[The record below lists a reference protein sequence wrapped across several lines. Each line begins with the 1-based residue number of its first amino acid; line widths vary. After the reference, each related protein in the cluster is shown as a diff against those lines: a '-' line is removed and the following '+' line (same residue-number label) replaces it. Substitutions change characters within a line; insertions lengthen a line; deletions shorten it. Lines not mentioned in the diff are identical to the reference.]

1 MIKKLKFTV
10 ILLFVIAAFF
20 SCSQEDLEITQTSN
34 EQFQENLISEEQASQ
49 YALDFVNKI
58 NKETRSSD
66 SPFRVES
73 VKVIGEGKKDTR
85 LGNTE
90 RHDSLFYIVDFADNK
105 GFAIVSTAK
114 DDTHVY
120 GYVEEGNYD
129 ENDTINSGFR
139 NFMSSII
146 EGRKNGVRKVSGN
159 FVDNGSEA
167 ISSPVVGQLSVSD
180 FMFPLLKT
188 KWSVYTHND
197 LCPEFVSRYSGDIG
211 HFNAGSAPIAVS
223 QICTF
228 LKSPEEV
235 SYIDE
240 KGNAVSCKID
250 WKKSDGVLDR
260 SSDLFLQMCHL
271 VRYWGYQFD
280 VCYGSD
286 IAFGDSY
293 ARKDVFSTL
302 KRLGYRISMY
312 DGIDD
317 GFDRG
322 EQVIEDLRTGNK
334 IVLVQGNYFP
344 DPYKPPYTWV
354 IDGYVIGNEGKGDN
368 SYFHCNWG
376 DGISNGY
383 FLLGYTVDSRN
394 GYPEGGRKATRTT
407 QYYNFKACSITRFDI
422 PPSAPEVSGVPDEL
436 LFPNTDYL
444 LNALNKVN
452 EGVLEYEWSMKDWRT
467 GDLDYKLENACFFEN
482 GDTGER
488 IAERSNWCVK
498 LRFIAPRSW
507 FKSPV
512 YKDMVYSA
520 CVRVRARN
528 KYGWS
533 DYTEV
538 PIGIIIAEPKSK
550 PIGR

>member
-34 EQFQENLISEEQASQ
+34 EQFQEDLISEEQASQ

-139 NFMSSII
+139 DFMSSII
-146 EGRKNGVRKVSGN
+146 EGRKKGVQKVSGN
-159 FVDNGSEA
+159 LVDNGAKA
-167 ISSPVVGQLSVSD
+167 ISFPVEEQESGME
-180 FMFPLLKT
+180 FMRPLLKT
-188 KWSVYTHND
+188 KWSGYTHNG
-197 LCPEFVSRYSGDIG
+197 LCPEFVYRGSDDIG
-211 HFNAGSAPIAVS
+211 HYNAGSAPVAIS
-223 QICTF
+223 QICSF
-228 LKSPEEV
+228 LKYPEEV

-250 WKKSDGVLDR
+250 WSRSDGVLDK
-260 SSDLFLQMCHL
+260 SSDLYLQMCHL

-286 IAFGDSY
+286 IAGGDSY
-293 ARKDVFSTL
+293 ARKNVISTMREL
-302 KRLGYRISMY
+302 NYRISVY
-312 DGIDD
+312 DDIDVN
-317 GFDRG
+317 
-322 EQVIEDLRTGNK
+322 QIIADLKTGNK
-334 IVLVQGNYFP
+334 IVYVQGNYFP
-344 DPYKPPYTWV
+344 DPYKPPYAWV
-354 IDGYVIGNEGKGDN
+354 IDGYIKEYEEGNVKK
-368 SYFHCNWG
+368 YLHCNWG
-376 DGISNGY
+376 KEEACNGY
-383 FLLGYTVDSRN
+383 FLFGYTVNDRELV
-394 GYPEGGRKATRTT
+394 YTDDRRKITRTE
-407 QYYNFKACSITRFDI
+407 YYNFKVCTFTRFDI
-422 PPSAPEVSGVPDEL
+422 PPSAPEVFGIPKDGPL
-436 LFPNTDYL
+436 LVNKDYVFSAS
-444 LNALNKVN
+444 NGMD
-452 EGVLEYEWSMKDWRT
+452 EGVLEYEWLVEGWKDGGFHYELGPVEDVFSDGNEMIGR
-467 GDLDYKLENACFFEN
+467 LV
-482 GDTGER
+482 DTR
-488 IAERSNWCVK
+488 KTRVK
-498 LRFIAPRSW
+498 LRFITPPRSKYDPP
-507 FKSPV
+507 F
-512 YKDMVYSA
+512 YQDELFTA

-533 DYTEV
+533 DYTECNLCL
-538 PIGIIIAEPKSK
+538 AFHK
-550 PIGR
+550 